1 MRPCFDSCC
10 NINYG
15 TSMCLWFSFP
25 VHFLFT
31 LSIACCFSASVL
43 CSALNFP
50 FSFWALFPCTFSSL
64 LGYFTS
70 LSSWMT
76 LPVSHLFIFPCAFSV
91 CLPLG
96 FAGSLCRASCE
107 PFSILIFVFLTG
119 YWISTF
125 RHKKKAWH
133 VKCSLKKDYSYLE
146 AI

>member
-1 MRPCFDSCC
+1 
-10 NINYG
+10 
-15 TSMCLWFSFP
+15 
-25 VHFLFT
+25 
-31 LSIACCFSASVL
+31 
-43 CSALNFP
+43 
-50 FSFWALFPCTFSSL
+50 
-64 LGYFTS
+64 
-70 LSSWMT
+70 MT

-107 PFSILIFVFLTG
+107 PFSIFIFVFLTG

-133 VKCSLKKDYSYLE
+133 VKSSFKKDYSNLE